1 MMDKEYGWYIN
12 IYPWFII
19 ACVLGLACVLLAGMI
34 FLMASADGMSLY
46 PDAPLKAH
54 FSKYCDGLTYT
65 GFRVYPNN
73 ITVFCNGTIPPQINN
88 DGVSMLIAYT

>member
-1 MMDKEYGWYIN
+1 MTKNDGWYIN
-12 IYPWFII
+12 VYPWFIMAI
-19 ACVLGLACVLLAGMI
+19 GVALILLLVAGMI
-34 FLMASADGMSLY
+34 FLMASAAGMSLY

-65 GFRVYPNN
+65 GFKVYPNN